1 MLYRNKKKGTLYKL
15 IGTAINC
22 TNAQDGQIMLI
33 YEPFEQGDEPLIFV
47 RERQEF
53 YEKFEFVDDI
63 DVLN

>member
-33 YEPFEQGDEPLIFV
+33 YEPYEQKEEHLVFV
-47 RERQEF
+47 RERNEF
-53 YEKFEFVDDI
+53 YEKFELVDKI
-63 DVLN
+63 V

>member
-33 YEPFEQGDEPLIFV
+33 YEPYEQEEEHLVFV
-47 RERQEF
+47 RERNEF
-53 YEKFEFVDDI
+53 YEKFELVDKI
-63 DVLN
+63 V

>member
-33 YEPFEQGDEPLIFV
+33 YEPVEGEHLVFV
-47 RERQEF
+47 RERNEF
-53 YEKFEFVDDI
+53 YEKFELVDKI
-63 DVLN
+63 V